1 MERLNLHMVE
11 SFIQP
16 VINSLPKILGAI
28 GLFILGFIIAR
39 VVRKLIKTFLVK
51 IKLDK
56 LAEKLDEIE
65 IVANS
70 KIKIVPSSIIANVIY
85 YLFLIIFAIAV
96 TDMLNLT
103 TVSFY
108 LTSLINYLPQAFT
121 AFAFLIIGLLF
132 ADFIRK
138 MVYTAAKSIGIPSAR
153 IISTVLFYFLFI
165 NVFISSLTQAGIDT
179 EFIQSNITLMIGG
192 IVFAF
197 ALGYGIASKDVMSSV
212 LASYYNRRLKEG
224 DRITIGEH
232 TGVIE
237 SITNTDFVLV
247 SGEERIV
254 IPLSKITRESVTIH
268 TTITPKDQQ
277 GFN

>member
-39 VVRKLIKTFLVK
+39 VVRKLIKAFLVR

-247 SGEERIV
+247 NEEERIV

-268 TTITPKDQQ
+268 TTITPKDQ
-277 GFN
+277 

>member
-39 VVRKLIKTFLVK
+39 VVRKLIKAFLVR

-108 LTSLINYLPQAFT
+108 LTNLINYLPQAFT

-247 SGEERIV
+247 NEEERIV

-268 TTITPKDQQ
+268 TTITPKDQ
-277 GFN
+277 